1 MSLFR
6 YKGSLVWTMDFVF
19 QGQRIRE
26 STGTRN
32 KELARRI
39 ERGRRL
45 AEEEGRAGLAK
56 PKTVRTFSAVADE
69 YLVLEET
76 GLTPGKKNGAA
87 RTLQIDRVNIRHHLR
102 PYFGKLLL
110 RDIHP
115 LTVKK
120 YQQARIGEGAAP
132 TTVNNE
138 MGTFRSIT
146 TRSGHWARLLPD
158 INMLPVEYEVG
169 ISLTPEVEE
178 AILEACSLSE
188 SRLLYPMVVLQLET
202 GSRSGT
208 VIRLPWHEVDFEG
221 KGLRWGKDKT
231 RAGTGRTIPISRRA
245 MAVLEVWAENFPGR
259 KPTHFVFP
267 SETYRQS
274 KGGQKGKVT
283 TDPTKHVT
291 SVQHSWTTALEK
303 AGWILAGRPESLDG
317 VAPVQC
323 RFHDLRHT
331 ACTRM
336 IQAGVPIPVI
346 AQLVGW
352 SATTMM
358 AMAKKYGHFSQ
369 DELRRAVETISN
381 SKSPVLSPA
390 YSKDKTRHLS

>member
-1 MSLFR
+1 
-6 YKGSLVWTMDFVF
+6 
-19 QGQRIRE
+19 
-26 STGTRN
+26 
-32 KELARRI
+32 
-39 ERGRRL
+39 
-45 AEEEGRAGLAK
+45 
-56 PKTVRTFSAVADE
+56 
-69 YLVLEET
+69 
-76 GLTPGKKNGAA
+76 
-87 RTLQIDRVNIRHHLR
+87 
-102 PYFGKLLL
+102 
-110 RDIHP
+110 

-120 YQQARIGEGAAP
+120 YQQARLGEGAAP

-158 INMLPVEYEVG
+158 INMLAVDYEVG
-169 ISLTPEVEE
+169 ISLTAEVEA

-208 VIRLPWHEVDFEG
+208 VIRLPWDEVDFEG

-231 RAGTGRTIPISRRA
+231 KAGTGRTIPISRRA
-245 MAVLEVWAENFPGR
+245 MAVLEVWAENFPDR
-259 KPTHFVFP
+259 KPKHFVFP

-274 KGGQKGKVT
+274 KAGQKGKVT

-303 AGWILAGRPESLDG
+303 AGWILAGRPKSMEG
-317 VAPVQC
+317 VTPVQC

-352 SATTMM
+352 SASTMM
-358 AMAKKYGHFSQ
+358 AMAQKYGHFSQ
-369 DELRRAVETISN
+369 DELRKAVETISN
-381 SKSPVLSPA
+381 SKPPVFSPVYPK
-390 YSKDKTRHLS
+390 SKARQHT